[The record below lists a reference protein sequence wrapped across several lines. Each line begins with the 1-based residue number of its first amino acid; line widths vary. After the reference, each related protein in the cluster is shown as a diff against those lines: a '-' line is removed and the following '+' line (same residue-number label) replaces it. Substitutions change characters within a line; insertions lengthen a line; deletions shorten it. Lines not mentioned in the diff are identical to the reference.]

1 MELYIHFKS
10 ENMSLVGIETKQNK
24 GEKRGKGRLNT
35 NFVLNNT
42 DDSGISM
49 LPEFKKRWNEYERK
63 TK

>member
-49 LPEFKKRWNEYERK
+49 LPEFKKR
-63 TK
+63 